1 MTRRSTLQLVL
12 VTALALS
19 VIANGFLLGFVARS
33 IGAGGGLAMLS
44 ESVGSAYPAEVRGEF
59 RRLLR
64 ENRPRTRA
72 ALRDLRQARQKLAAT
87 ARAAPLDETEA
98 RRAMQEVRAA
108 TDALQ
113 SLVQE
118 LLLEALKRTRGAS

>member
-1 MTRRSTLQLVL
+1 MNRRSTLQLVL

-33 IGAGGGLAMLS
+33 IGAGGGVAALS
-44 ESVGSAYPAEVRGEF
+44 ETVGNAYPAEVRAEF
-59 RRLLR
+59 RSLLR

-72 ALRDLRQARQKLAAT
+72 ALRNLRQARQKLAAT
-87 ARAAPLDETEA
+87 ARATALDETEVK
-98 RRAMQEVRAA
+98 RAMQEVRAA
-108 TDALQ
+108 TEALQ
-113 SLVQE
+113 SLGQE